1 MNQSNELCPPKKI
14 LIVEDHILFRDGLK
28 TLFRNL
34 PDFQIVGEAGSVQ
47 EGIENA
53 RLLQPDIILMDYS
66 LPDGVGPDATK
77 RILRELP
84 DCKIVFLTVHEAEEK
99 LFAAIRAGA
108 KGFVP
113 KNIDGKNLISSLRS
127 LDREEVAFSRKMTA
141 SIVEELSHMDSQ
153 TTSAKDI
160 LADLTNREVDVLLV
174 LQTGASN
181 AEIAQHLFISE
192 NTVKHHIKNILKK
205 LDVENRHQAAQI
217 ARQMGLEANPP
228 ER

>member
-1 MNQSNELCPPKKI
+1 MSQSSQPCPPKKI
-14 LIVEDHILFRDGLK
+14 LIVEDHVLFRDGLR

-47 EGIENA
+47 EGVENA
-53 RLLQPDIILMDYS
+53 RLLRPDIILMDYT

-84 DCKIVFLTVHEAEEK
+84 DCKIVFLTVHEGEDK

-108 KGFVP
+108 KGYVP

-127 LDREEVAFSRKMTA
+127 LARDEVAFSRKMTA
-141 SIVEELSHMDSQ
+141 SIVEELSHMDSSS
-153 TTSAKDI
+153 TYDEDF
-160 LADLTNREVDVLLV
+160 LADLTTREVDVLRV

-181 AEIAQHLFISE
+181 AEIAELLFISE
-192 NTVKHHIKNILKK
+192 NTVKHHTKNIFKK
-205 LDVENRHQAAQI
+205 LNVENRNQAAQL
-217 ARQMGLEANPP
+217 ARRAGLSP
-228 ER
+228 ESD